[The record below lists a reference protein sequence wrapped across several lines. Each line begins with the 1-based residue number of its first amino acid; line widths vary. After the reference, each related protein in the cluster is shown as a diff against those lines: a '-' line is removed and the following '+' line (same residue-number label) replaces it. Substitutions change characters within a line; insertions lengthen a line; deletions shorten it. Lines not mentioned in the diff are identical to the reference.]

1 MNVMLIL
8 NNHRNKFCSMNYF
21 KSLHNVLIDIH
32 PKISIEF
39 TSSNP
44 SHHFQ
49 EHNFLQTCH
58 ISEYPT

>member
-1 MNVMLIL
+1 MFLFHEQFKYIL
-8 NNHRNKFCSMNYF
+8 LHINNLKNLY
-21 KSLHNVLIDIH
+21 NVLTDIH

-39 TSSNP
+39 TTSNL

-49 EHNFLQTCH
+49 EHNFLQTHH